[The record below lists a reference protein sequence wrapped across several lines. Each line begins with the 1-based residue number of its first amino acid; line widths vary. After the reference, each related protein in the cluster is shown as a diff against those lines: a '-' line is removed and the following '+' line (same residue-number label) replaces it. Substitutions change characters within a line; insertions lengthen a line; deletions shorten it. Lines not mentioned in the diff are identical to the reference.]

1 MTGHRRGGDDESGIA
16 LLIVLLAITLLTIVV
31 VEFTDY
37 AQVETHLALSAR
49 NGLEATYL
57 ARSGVNIAEA
67 IVSADG
73 HLDPGRDG
81 LQDVWAGPFPP
92 QPIGDGTA
100 VIRIRDEARFLNIN
114 EVLAGGT
121 GPTKPIEVFRRLFQR
136 LQIDERILWAIVDWI
151 DADSA
156 PHVDPPG
163 AEQLEYMGLAPP
175 RFVRNKP
182 LVTFR
187 ELLLVRGITPTILAK
202 LEPFVTVLPATGS
215 LKVNVNTAPREV
227 LAALSPELS
236 DNPGVVDRLIS
247 TRETEAFTDAK
258 GEIRKAVP
266 AFMQALTGPGE
277 DLLATNSAY
286 FRLESVGE
294 VNDVR
299 RGIVEIV
306 KRDGAKVR
314 RFEWTPSTANL
325 ALTSQ
330 PPSDF
335 LATLPVFG
343 SR

>member
-1 MTGHRRGGDDESGIA
+1 MTGGRCARGDESGIA

-57 ARSGVNIAEA
+57 ARSGVNVAEA
-67 IVSADG
+67 IVSIDG
-73 HLDPGRDG
+73 LRDSGRDG

-92 QPIGDGTA
+92 LPIGDGTA
-100 VIRIRDEARFLNIN
+100 LMRIRDEARFLNIN
-114 EVLAGGT
+114 EALAGGT
-121 GPTKPIEVFRRLFQR
+121 GPTKPIEVFRRLFR
-136 LQIDERILWAIVDWI
+136 KLAIDERVLWAIVDWI

-163 AEQLEYMGLAPP
+163 AEQLEYLGLEPP

-187 ELLLVRGITPTILAK
+187 ELLLVRGMTPSILAK

-227 LAALSPELS
+227 LAALSPELT
-236 DNPGVVDRLIS
+236 DNPGAVDRLIS
-247 TRETEAFTDAK
+247 TRETEPFMSPSD
-258 GEIRKAVP
+258 IRDAVP
-266 AFMQALTGPGE
+266 VFMQALTTQGE
-277 DLLATNSAY
+277 GMLATNSVY

-299 RGIVEIV
+299 RGVVELV
-306 KRDGAKVR
+306 KRDGLKITR
-314 RFEWTPSTANL
+314 IQWTPSTANL

-335 LATLPVFG
+335 LATLPIFG